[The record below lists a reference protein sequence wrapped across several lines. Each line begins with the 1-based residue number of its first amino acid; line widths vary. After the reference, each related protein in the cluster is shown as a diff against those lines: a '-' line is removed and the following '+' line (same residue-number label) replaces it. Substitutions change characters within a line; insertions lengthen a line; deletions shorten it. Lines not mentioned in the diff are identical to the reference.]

1 MHWDKFTPGHIAFIL
16 WAILYFSTPFLV
28 LTAYM
33 VNRREDP
40 GSSANDPRFP
50 LFWRVFFFLQALGT
64 LSLGLIL
71 FLAPAVMIPIW
82 PWTLTALTAR
92 VLAAMFA
99 IPGVLGLE
107 ITFNLHWSAARRLLE
122 AQALSFFMILIAI
135 LRSRTD
141 FSSGNLIYNAFII
154 AVVLILA
161 ALFFLFFQMR
171 KKTSKSL

>member
-1 MHWDKFTPGHIAFIL
+1 
-16 WAILYFSTPFLV
+16 
-28 LTAYM
+28 
-33 VNRREDP
+33 
-40 GSSANDPRFP
+40 
-50 LFWRVFFFLQALGT
+50 
-64 LSLGLIL
+64 
-71 FLAPAVMIPIW
+71 MIPIW

-107 ITFNLHWSAARRLLE
+107 IAFNLRWSAARKLLE
-122 AQALSFFMILIAI
+122 AQTISFFMILIAI

-141 FSSGNLIYNAFII
+141 FSSGNLIYNTFII
-154 AVVLILA
+154 AVILILA